1 MVEKATRTEEAA
13 PRATTER
20 RWEVFVREAAA
31 EPLEHVGTIAAPD
44 PDTAHEEAGK
54 LFAWYARDVWVCP
67 SDETHRYSTYSLAE
81 GAEGADGDGDDARSA
96 GDAAGGDAA
105 ADRAPPEPRVYEET
119 EGTPGVGDGA

>member
-20 RWEVFVREAAA
+20 RFEVFVREAAD
-31 EPLEHVGTIAAPD
+31 EPLEHVGTVAAPD

-67 SDETHRYSTYSLAE
+67 SGETHRYSTYSLAGE
-81 GAEGADGDGDDARSA
+81 GDEVEADS
-96 GDAAGGDAA
+96 GGDSD
-105 ADRAPPEPRVYEET
+105 DRAPPEPRVYEET
-119 EGTPGVGDGA
+119 EGTPEVGDGA